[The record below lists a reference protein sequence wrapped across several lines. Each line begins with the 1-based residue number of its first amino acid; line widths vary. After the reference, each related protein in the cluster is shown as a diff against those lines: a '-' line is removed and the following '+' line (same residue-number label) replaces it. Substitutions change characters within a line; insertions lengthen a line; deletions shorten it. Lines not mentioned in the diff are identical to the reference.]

1 MEKKSF
7 HTGVLYAL
15 LSALSLS
22 GVGLFGKLGTERLSL
37 TALIFWRFSASLLLC
52 ALLLFFLRRV
62 KWEGL
67 KRTKG
72 YALRAVFTLGAQYS
86 FYYYLEQNTLMNAMV
101 LLNTGP
107 LFIPLIERVVV
118 GSKIGKSTIASLIV
132 GFAGVLCVLQPD
144 QGIFTL
150 MSLIGLLSGFCQGIS
165 QVLFG
170 INVGRERYDLGVL
183 SLFFFTS
190 LFSLLPFLFGPPAWE
205 TGADWGWAVWLIGG
219 LAMFSTANQLFRG
232 AAYECSTPSR
242 LSPFLYIAVPMAG
255 VFDWAVFGKDPNL
268 LSLIGAAL
276 VILAGLLKIYLRHII
291 LRSQNR

>member
-7 HTGVLYAL
+7 HTGVFYTL

-37 TALIFWRFSASLLLC
+37 TALISWRYSASLILC
-52 ALLLFFLRRV
+52 ALFLFSLRRFN
-62 KWEGL
+62 WEGL

-107 LFIPLIERVVV
+107 LFIPLIERIAL
-118 GSKIGKSTIASLIV
+118 GSKIGKSTIASLVI

-170 INVGRERYDLGVL
+170 INVGKERYDLGVL
-183 SLFFFTS
+183 SLFFFSS

-205 TGADWGWAVWLIGG
+205 TEASLSWAVWLIGG
-219 LAMFSTANQLFRG
+219 LAVLSIANQLFRG

-242 LSPFLYIAVPMAG
+242 LSPFLYIAVPIAG
-255 VFDWAVFGKDPNL
+255 VFDWVVFGKEPNL
-268 LSLIGAAL
+268 LSIFGAAL
-276 VILAGLLKIYLRHII
+276 VILSGVLKIYLRYLI
-291 LRSQNR
+291 LKSQNR